1 MSGFVAERDADSYV
15 CECKKKDDR
24 YGLAAMKYEYYTQ
37 QIMIQ
42 HGIISV

>member
-1 MSGFVAERDADSYV
+1 MSAFVAERDADSYV
-15 CECKKKDDR
+15 GECKKKDDR

-42 HGIISV
+42 HAITGV